1 MDLRLKFG
9 KKALLFLFFV
19 FFAASFLLFFRA
31 NFLGMLLGK
40 ENEVSKP
47 ADVHTT
53 PTAEASVKEKKGQIE
68 LIEITLHD
76 CNGCLNFDYLKA
88 QLKDMNIIV
97 DEKTIYYPSEDA
109 QKIIEQY
116 SVKTL
121 PTIIVKGDFKDIEV
135 FRNWSSFG
143 RILSDTLVF
152 DNNIPVYYDLTAGR
166 FVGAVKIIELI
177 DGSCQECVEPI
188 TFLSALTASA
198 GINVVDFKRVDV
210 NSDEGKELAK
220 RHYIEFVPALIFSK
234 EISDYN
240 IGDFSAYGT
249 FGPDGS
255 FVVREKFPPYKDL
268 KSGEVKGVLHVTMVE
283 HSSCWACQGAKEMLA
298 FLRGNLGLSFKN
310 VLVYDINSNEA
321 RALMKNY
328 SIGYLPA
335 ALVFGDT
342 AEYKLFSEHWP
353 KLGVVFKDGIY
364 MFDNYK
370 LLGPG
375 YYFDV
380 NNEQIFY
387 YGAESS
393 G

>member
-1 MDLRLKFG
+1 MEKPLE
-9 KKALLFLFFV
+9 KKA
-19 FFAASFLLFFRA
+19 ASTDITTTDTHE
-31 NFLGMLLGK
+31 K
-40 ENEVSKP
+40 ES
-47 ADVHTT
+47 
-53 PTAEASVKEKKGQIE
+53 QIE
-68 LIEITLHD
+68 IIEITLHD
-76 CNGCLNFDYLKA
+76 CKGCLNFDYFKI
-88 QLKDMNIIV
+88 QLKDMNLLI
-97 DEKTIYYPSEDA
+97 DEKTIYYPSEEA
-109 QKIIEQY
+109 KKIIEKY
-116 SVKTL
+116 SLKTL
-121 PTIIVKGDFKDIEV
+121 PTIVVRGNFKDIEV

-143 RILSDTLVF
+143 RILNDTLVF
-152 DNNIPVYYDLTAGR
+152 DNNIPVYYDLTSGR
-166 FVGAVKIIELI
+166 FIGAVKIIELI

-188 TFLSALTASA
+188 ALLSAITAGS
-198 GINVVDFKRVDV
+198 GMNVVDFRRVDV
-210 NSDEGKELAK
+210 NTDEGKELAK
-220 RHYIEFVPALIFSK
+220 KHYIEFVPALVFSK

-249 FGPDGS
+249 FSHDGS
-255 FVVREKFPPYKDL
+255 FVIREKFPPYKDL
-268 KSGEVKGVLHVTMVE
+268 KSGEIKGLLNVTIIE

-364 MFDNYK
+364 MLDDYR

-393 G
+393 S